1 MNFAPKPK
9 RQQTAHEWVDYLRDS
24 EGLGGILAKTEDLAK
39 LKSTLARALTT
50 LDLGHL
56 SQKIESGWR
65 QGPQNELFLL
75 VGNASIASRLQQVL
89 PSLINELAKKGYA
102 CSAIKVRLKPATPT
116 WEVKPRDR
124 DKNSRPRGFNQVARS
139 SWEGLLDKLAP
150 DSDLR
155 KAVERLLQSK
165 PKQ

>member
-39 LKSTLARALTT
+39 LKSTLTKALNA
-50 LDLGHL
+50 LDIGHL

-65 QGPQNELFLL
+65 QGTQNELFLL

-89 PSLINELAKKGYA
+89 PSLINELEKNGLV
-102 CSAIKVRLKPATPT
+102 CSAIKVQVKPAPAS
-116 WEVKPRDR
+116 WEVKPRSDAGAMR
-124 DKNSRPRGFNQVARS
+124 KPAGLNEVARS
-139 SWEGLLDKLAP
+139 SW
-150 DSDLR
+150 
-155 KAVERLLQSK
+155 
-165 PKQ
+165 